1 MLKPSVF
8 CRVLGACAV
17 LFQASVVYSYE
28 GRFEADI
35 DTRVE
40 YNDNIF
46 LASGE
51 HDSVTGLILRPT
63 ISGIIKERHWS
74 AVLDA
79 ALANST
85 YTDRGLDGNDQFFSL
100 TGQYG
105 GERNIFSLN
114 VTHDLGSN
122 IGSTSTDFGL
132 VGRRVNTKKQSIS
145 PQYTRL
151 ITERLSLSL
160 TYVYRDVDF
169 EDVDNTTYTPYVT
182 EMRIAGVVYALT
194 EKDNLNVNLQDVN
207 YTSKNDLVTYRL
219 ITSQVGVNHKFSE
232 TLSTNLSIGISRL
245 NSTNLTTQIFDLLG
259 RPVIVTQ
266 EIDLETRSSVYN
278 AGLSKALETGT
289 IGGVI
294 SRNFSSNSFG
304 GIDRIDRFVLDY
316 DDELSSLWRY
326 DINIRFDDITS
337 KSSSASSLSRSLF
350 FFESKLYYSI
360 TKYWNAKVSYR
371 YVLRRFKSD
380 VSDNKAPHSN
390 RVFIELSYNFPSL
403 STF

>member
-8 CRVLGACAV
+8 YRVLGACVV
-17 LFQASVVYSYE
+17 LFQAPVVYSYE
-28 GRFEADI
+28 GKFEADI

-46 LASGE
+46 LVSGE
-51 HDSVTGLILRPT
+51 HDSATGLILRPT

-79 ALANST
+79 TLANST

-132 VGRRVNTKKQSIS
+132 VSRRVNTKKQSIS

-151 ITERLSLSL
+151 ITERLSLTL

-169 EDVDNTTYTPYVT
+169 EDVDNTTYTPYIT
-182 EMRIAGVVYALT
+182 ETGIAGVVYTLT
-194 EKDNLNVNLQDVN
+194 ERDSLNFNLQEVN
-207 YTSKNDLVTYRL
+207 YTSKNDLVTYQL
-219 ITSQVGVNHKFSE
+219 ITTQVGVNHKFSE
-232 TLSTNLSIGISRL
+232 TLNMDLSIGVSRL
-245 NSTNLTTQIFDLLG
+245 NSTNLTTQIQDFWGNLI
-259 RPVIVTQ
+259 PVTQ
-266 EIDLETRSSVYN
+266 EIDFETRSSVYN
-278 AGLSKALETGT
+278 AGLSKVLETGT

-304 GIDRIDRFVLDY
+304 GIDRVDRLVMNY
-316 DDELSSLWRY
+316 ADDLSSLWHY
-326 DINIRFDDITS
+326 DVDFRFDDITS
-337 KSSSASSLSRSLF
+337 KSSSASSLSRNLF
-350 FFESKLYYSI
+350 FFESRLYYSI
-360 TKYWNAKVSYR
+360 TEDWTAKVSYR
-371 YVLRRFKSD
+371 YVLRKFKSD
-380 VSDNKAPHSN
+380 ASDNKAPHSN
-390 RVFIELSYNFPSL
+390 RVYVELRYNSPSL